1 MKDTGK
7 ILFSMIYNSET
18 LKKLNLDNIT
28 ADEVGEDHI
37 GTSAK
42 TPLRE
47 DAFEKTDEE
56 KIEIIQEHFAEIM
69 HALGLDLNDDSLK
82 GTPYRV
88 AKMYVKEI
96 FEGLNPE
103 NKPVARQFNNNYEYN
118 GMLIE
123 KNIQVT
129 SFCEHHFLPFIG
141 KAHVAYIP
149 SGKKVIGLSK
159 INRIV
164 DYYSRRPQV
173 QERLTLQIA
182 DELQEA
188 LETEDVAVF
197 IDSKHL
203 CVSTRGIKDHSS
215 TTITAEYRGAFENE
229 ETQQKFIDY
238 IKTNTQID

>member
-1 MKDTGK
+1 MKGTGK
-7 ILFSMIYNSET
+7 LLFLKIYNSEILKT
-18 LKKLNLDNIT
+18 LDLDKIT
-28 ADEVGEDHI
+28 AEEIGEDHLST
-37 GTSAK
+37 GVQ

-47 DAFEKTDEE
+47 DAFEKTDDE

-69 HALGLDLNDDSLK
+69 HTLGLDLNDDSLS

-96 FEGLNPE
+96 FEGLNPK
-103 NKPVARQFNNNYEYN
+103 NKPEARQFNNNYDYN
-118 GMLIE
+118 GMVVE

-141 KAHVAYIP
+141 KAHVGYIS

-182 DELQEA
+182 DELSAA
-188 LETEDVAVF
+188 LETDDVAVF

-203 CVSTRGIKDHSS
+203 CVSTRGIKDITS
-215 TTITAEYRGAFENE
+215 TTITSEYRGAFKDEA
-229 ETQQKFIDY
+229 TQQKFIDY
-238 IKTNTQID
+238 IKTNTDTQ

>member
-1 MKDTGK
+1 M
-7 ILFSMIYNSET
+7 SYNSEI
-18 LKKLNLDNIT
+18 LKKLDLDKIT
-28 ADEVGEDHI
+28 AEEVGEDHI
-37 GTSAK
+37 ATSID
-42 TPLRE
+42 TPLRT
-47 DAFEKTDEE
+47 DAFDKSDDE

-69 HALGLDLNDDSLK
+69 HALGLDLTDDSLK

-96 FEGLNPE
+96 FEGLNPK
-103 NKPVARQFNNNYEYN
+103 NKPEARQFNNHYDYN

-129 SFCEHHFLPFIG
+129 SFCEHHFLPFLG
-141 KAHVAYIP
+141 KAHVGYIS

-182 DELQEA
+182 NELQEA
-188 LETEDVAVF
+188 LETDDVAVF

-203 CVSTRGIKDHSS
+203 CVSTRGIKDTTSS
-215 TTITAEYRGAFENE
+215 TITAEYRGAFKDPD
-229 ETQQKFIDY
+229 TQQKFIDY
-238 IKTNTQID
+238 IKTNTDIQ

>member
-1 MKDTGK
+1 MSNQSE
-7 ILFSMIYNSET
+7 ILKT
-18 LKKLNLDNIT
+18 LKLDKVT
-28 ADEVGEDHI
+28 AEEVGEDHI
-37 GTSAK
+37 GSSK
-42 TPLRE
+42 LTPIRD
-47 DAFEKTDEE
+47 DAFDKTDDE

-69 HALGLDLNDDSLK
+69 RTLGLDLNDDSLK

-96 FEGLNPE
+96 FEGLNPK
-103 NKPVARQFNNNYEYN
+103 NKPVARQFNNHYDYTDMVVER
-118 GMLIE
+118 
-123 KNIQVT
+123 NIQVT

-141 KAHVAYIP
+141 KAHVAYIS
-149 SGKKVIGLSK
+149 SGQRVIGLSK

-182 DELQEA
+182 DELESV

-203 CVSTRGIKDHSS
+203 CVSMRGIEDISS
-215 TTITAEYRGAFENE
+215 TTITSEFRGAFKE
-229 ETQQKFIDY
+229 EATQRKFIDY
-238 IKTNTQID
+238 IKTNTEF